1 MIGDTV
7 SAVIKSEVDDL
18 VTEHAWI
25 LDHGDPATLADLY
38 TDDGELLGLAEPLV
52 GRDAIRGWGVERAK
66 LDRVS
71 RHVHTN
77 LRVRAGVG
85 DRVLGSVMTLLYR
98 QDGVD
103 VSPTY
108 PVLVLDY
115 DDEYALSDGRYRFA
129 RRRITRIFLDRERLR

>member
-1 MIGDTV
+1 MIGDRV
-7 SAVIKSEVDDL
+7 SAEVKSQIDDL
-18 VTEHAWI
+18 ITEHAWV

-38 TDDGELLGLAEPLV
+38 LEDGELLGLAEPLI
-52 GRDAIRGWGVERAK
+52 GQAAIRAWGVERAK

-77 LRVRAGVG
+77 LRVVSDPDGSLR
-85 DRVLGSVMTLLYR
+85 GSVMTLLYR
-98 QDGVD
+98 QDGAD

-115 DDEYALSDGRYRFA
+115 EDRYALDGGRYRFA
-129 RRRITRIFLDRERLR
+129 RRQITRIFVDEARL